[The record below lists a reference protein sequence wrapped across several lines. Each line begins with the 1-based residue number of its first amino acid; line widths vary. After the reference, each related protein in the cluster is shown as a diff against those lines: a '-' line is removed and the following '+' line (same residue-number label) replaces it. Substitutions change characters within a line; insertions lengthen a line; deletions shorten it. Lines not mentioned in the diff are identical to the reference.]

1 MSDNKSEVYEID
13 KIRKYGEGFEG
24 GIGAIKKVA
33 DYNKEFVEDAVARAT
48 DIAATKFKADSKLNA
63 VTFSTP
69 YGTSSRGSIGVN
81 INRAVNF
88 SIPGSDKSIT
98 KSKVSVRVVDPAS
111 AMSKGSIRKLANKLT
126 EQFVNK

>member
-24 GIGAIKKVA
+24 GIGVIKKVA

-69 YGTSSRGSIGVN
+69 YGTSSRGSINVGVK
-81 INRAVNF
+81 RRVKYG
-88 SIPGSDKSIT
+88 IPGSDKEIT
-98 KSKVSVRVVDPAS
+98 KSAVTVSVKDPGS
-111 AMSKGSIRKLANKLT
+111 AMGKKSIRNLANKLT